1 MTQTLSLRLAPEP
14 EAVAESRHF
23 VGDVL
28 SVWGVYEML
37 VATVVLLADEL
48 VTNAILHAVPPIDL
62 TLNWDDPVL
71 RVEVS
76 DGEDHLPVMLEPPR
90 PAGDGGYG
98 LLLIER
104 LSHEWGA
111 ARRVGGGKV
120 VWFEMH
126 RNRLQP

>member
-1 MTQTLSLRLAPEP
+1 M
-14 EAVAESRHF
+14 V
-23 VGDVL
+23 
-28 SVWGVYEML
+28 
-37 VATVVLLADEL
+37 
-48 VTNAILHAVPPIDL
+48 
-62 TLNWDDPVL
+62 
-71 RVEVS
+71 
-76 DGEDHLPVMLEPPR
+76 EPPR

-111 ARRVGGGKV
+111 ARRLGGGKV